1 MFIPN
6 NTALLHRV
14 SAHRDT
20 RGERTYARPVRVP
33 CGVVT
38 LALEIGKTSVRA
50 DSSGSRGRAEEQQG
64 TARILFPTYIKIAE
78 LDMIQVEEETL
89 EVIQIVPRRH
99 ILGHLDHYEVDLR
112 KAEFGE

>member
-6 NTALLHRV
+6 NTALIHRV
-14 SAHRDT
+14 NATRTT
-20 RGERTYARPVRVP
+20 RGERSYAAPVRVP

-64 TARILFPTYIKIAE
+64 TARILFPAYVKVAE
-78 LDMIQVEEETL
+78 MDMVQVEQDTL
-89 EVIQIVPRRH
+89 EIIQIVPRRN
-99 ILGHLDHYEVDLR
+99 ILGAIDHYEVDLR